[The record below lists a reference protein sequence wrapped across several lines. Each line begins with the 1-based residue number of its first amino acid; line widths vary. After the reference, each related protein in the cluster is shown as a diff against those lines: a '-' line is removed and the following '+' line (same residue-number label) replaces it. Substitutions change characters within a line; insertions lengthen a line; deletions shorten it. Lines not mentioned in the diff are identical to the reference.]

1 VTPETPPS
9 ATRLQRTLAYVIAAV
24 VIASLIAIALV
35 LIGTAAGVTGA
46 GFSHGFWPAVLIL
59 PDIGF
64 PIAFVLMIV
73 LLFASMRKRPR
84 PDRSRRR

>member
-1 VTPETPPS
+1 MTPETSPP

-24 VIASLIAIALV
+24 VILCLIAIALV
-35 LIGTAAGVTGA
+35 LIGTASGVNGE
-46 GFSHGFWPAVLIL
+46 GFSHGLWPAVLIL

-73 LLFASMRKRPR
+73 LLFVSLRKRPR
-84 PDRSRRR
+84 PDRAPRR

>member
-1 VTPETPPS
+1 MTPETPPTAS
-9 ATRLQRTLAYVIAAV
+9 RLQRTLAYVIAAV
-24 VIASLIAIALV
+24 VILSLIAIALV
-35 LIGTAAGVTGA
+35 LIGTAAGVNGE

-73 LLFASMRKRPR
+73 LLFVSMRKRPR
-84 PDRSRRR
+84 PDRTPRR